1 MRNKNKIVSNNPIV
15 NKILELNS
23 IDIMIS
29 SELNDNYGYMTS
41 KDLVRTGFH
50 LLIAALCVS
59 VVNLGISTGD
69 PEVDNQIKGYRNY
82 IIHFE
87 GDTNLR
93 EFKFNI
99 FTIVDVILDN
109 FKLEQRNSNRIY
121 SNVHTTKLA

>member
-1 MRNKNKIVSNNPIV
+1 MRNKNKIVSKNPIV

-23 IDIMIS
+23 MDMILS
-29 SELNDNYGYMTS
+29 TKSHDNYKYIES

-50 LLIAALCVS
+50 ILIASLCIS